1 MKNSYMEI
9 LNNQETAIAPKVE
22 AIFSKLENESADPK
36 YMKFTEEAKKEELN
50 HVKNKTIKELQ
61 GIKREFERSTRRMIE
76 DFQLENPKQA
86 INNNYKLLSMQLFL
100 ASMTNKE
107 KLEVLKNTLNK
118 TDFHLIKGALI
129 MLNNSDG
136 NFRKEIENVKYTDGQ
151 DLKNIALGTLSLK
164 VNDYGYMPGTT
175 IARQL
180 HIRNVG
186 ITGYVEMLLGIN
198 QHNTYF

>member
-1 MKNSYMEI
+1 
-9 LNNQETAIAPKVE
+9 
-22 AIFSKLENESADPK
+22 
-36 YMKFTEEAKKEELN
+36 
-50 HVKNKTIKELQ
+50 
-61 GIKREFERSTRRMIE
+61 
-76 DFQLENPKQA
+76 
-86 INNNYKLLSMQLFL
+86 
-100 ASMTNKE
+100 
-107 KLEVLKNTLNK
+107 
-118 TDFHLIKGALI
+118 

>member
-1 MKNSYMEI
+1 MKNSYIEI
-9 LNNQETAIAPKVE
+9 LNDQETAIAPKVE
-22 AIFSKLENESADPK
+22 AIFEKLENESTDPK
-36 YMKFTEEAKKEELN
+36 YFKFTEEAKKEELN
-50 HVKNKTIKELQ
+50 HVKNEAIKELQ
-61 GIKREFERSTRRMIE
+61 GLKREFERSTKRMIE

-86 INNNYKLLSMQLFL
+86 INDNYKLMSMQLFL
-100 ASMTNKE
+100 ASLTDE
-107 KLEVLKNTLNK
+107 EQLEVLKNALNK

-136 NFRKEIENVKYTDGQ
+136 NFRKEIENVKYTDGE
-151 DLKNIALGTLSLK
+151 DLKNAALGTLSLK
-164 VNDYGYMPGTT
+164 CNDYGYMPGTT

-186 ITGYVEMLLGIN
+186 ITGYVEMLLGLN